1 MKSKV
6 EKGGLWCSLNHWTVP
21 HEFLCHSQHLR
32 VSFHIVFLAIRRQR
46 HFHLTTIAIKG
57 FILRS
62 RELCFHTRNEALS
75 SGG

>member
-46 HFHLTTIAIKG
+46 HFHLTTIAIK
-57 FILRS
+57 
-62 RELCFHTRNEALS
+62 
-75 SGG
+75 